1 MVATEQELAK
11 HEKLAEDKA
20 KEADQAK
27 TAGAEQITA
36 LQATHAQVMRTNS
49 NVWPRELA
57 NLQPRFHPLW
67 TLVVG
72 G

>member
-36 LQATHAQVMRTNS
+36 LQATHAQVKRTNLS
-49 NVWPRELA
+49 IWPKEMA
-57 NLQPRFHPLW
+57 NLQPRFDPLC
-67 TLVVG
+67 TS
-72 G
+72 